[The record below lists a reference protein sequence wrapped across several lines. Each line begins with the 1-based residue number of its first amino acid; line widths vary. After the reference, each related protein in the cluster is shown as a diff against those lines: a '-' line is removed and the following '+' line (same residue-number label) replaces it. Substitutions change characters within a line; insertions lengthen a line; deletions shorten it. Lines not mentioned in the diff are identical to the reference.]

1 MHFAEDQTE
10 SSLFIRHYDG
20 QSIQTQDKSY
30 NHAIVLFKDQIIEDL
45 IPHSADALSLE
56 HFRKLADF
64 SPELII
70 LGTGAKQY
78 FPIAALQEPLFKKR
92 IGLEIMATD
101 AACRTFNLLLSEGRT
116 VLAALF
122 I

>member
-1 MHFAEDQTE
+1 MHFAEDHVE
-10 SSLFIRHYDG
+10 SNLFIRAYDG
-20 QSIQTQDKSY
+20 QSIQTPARKFTGS
-30 NHAIVLFKDQIIEDL
+30 IVLFKDQIIEDL
-45 IPHSADALSLE
+45 LPASAEGLTTE
-56 HFRKLADF
+56 HFKALANL

-101 AACRTFNLLLSEGRT
+101 AACRTFNLLLSEGRN